1 MKQFLAFIAAGILAL
16 IALGSL
22 AGIVG
27 FAIGAGVVYWSYK
40 SFVRAKSFL
49 GKLAWG
55 IVGLIGL
62 SIALSHSPALIGIA
76 ALVVLYYGYRE
87 WKKEKDVVV
96 ESAPESSKPY
106 SNFEDEWN
114 KLMKN

>member
-1 MKQFLAFIAAGILAL
+1 MKQFLAFMAAGILAL

-27 FAIGAGVVYWSYK
+27 LAIGAGIVYWSYK
-40 SFVRAKSFL
+40 SFVRAQSFF

-87 WKKEKDVVV
+87 WKKEKHVVDVD
-96 ESAPESSKPY
+96 SDSSKPY

-114 KLMKN
+114 RLMKNN

>member
-1 MKQFLAFIAAGILAL
+1 MKKFLAFIAAGILAL

-27 FAIGAGVVYWSYK
+27 LAIGAGVMYWSYK
-40 SFVRAKSFL
+40 SFVRAQSLF

-55 IVGLIGL
+55 IAGLIGL
-62 SIALSHSPALIGIA
+62 SIAFSNFPALIGIA

-87 WKKEKDVVV
+87 WKKEKVVD
-96 ESAPESSKPY
+96 SASEGFKPY

>member
-22 AGIVG
+22 AGIIG
-27 FAIGAGVVYWSYK
+27 FAIGAGIVYWSYK
-40 SFVRAKSFL
+40 SFVRARSFF

-55 IVGLIGL
+55 IVGLVGLSIGL
-62 SIALSHSPALIGIA
+62 SNSPALIGIV

-87 WKKEKDVVV
+87 WKKEKVVV
-96 ESAPESSKPY
+96 ESASEGSKPY

-114 KLMKN
+114 KLMKNN

>member
-22 AGIVG
+22 GGMIG
-27 FAIGAGVVYWSYK
+27 FAIGAGIVYWSYK
-40 SFVRAKSFL
+40 SFVRAQSFF

-62 SIALSHSPALIGIA
+62 SIALSHSPALIGIV
-76 ALVVLYYGYRE
+76 ALVVLYYGYHE
-87 WKKEKDVVV
+87 WKKEKDVVMD
-96 ESAPESSKPY
+96 STSGSSTKY

>member
-40 SFVRAKSFL
+40 SFVRAQSFL
-49 GKLAWG
+49 KVSLGYCWFDRL
-55 IVGLIGL
+55 VHRPFSFP
-62 SIALSHSPALIGIA
+62 SINWYCSI
-76 ALVVLYYGYRE
+76 
-87 WKKEKDVVV
+87 
-96 ESAPESSKPY
+96 SSFILRIP
-106 SNFEDEWN
+106 
-114 KLMKN
+114 

>member
-40 SFVRAKSFL
+40 SFVRAQSFWKVSL
-49 GKLAWG
+49 GYCWFDRL
-55 IVGLIGL
+55 VHRP
-62 SIALSHSPALIGIA
+62 SHSPALIGIA

-87 WKKEKDVVV
+87 WKKKRC
-96 ESAPESSKPY
+96 SC
-106 SNFEDEWN
+106 
-114 KLMKN
+114 

>member
-49 GKLAWG
+49 
-55 IVGLIGL
+55 
-62 SIALSHSPALIGIA
+62 
-76 ALVVLYYGYRE
+76 E
-87 WKKEKDVVV
+87 
-96 ESAPESSKPY
+96 
-106 SNFEDEWN
+106 N
-114 KLMKN
+114 

>member
-40 SFVRAKSFL
+40 SFVRAKSCL
-49 GKLAWG
+49 LYT
-55 IVGLIGL
+55 
-62 SIALSHSPALIGIA
+62 SDA
-76 ALVVLYYGYRE
+76 A
-87 WKKEKDVVV
+87 
-96 ESAPESSKPY
+96 
-106 SNFEDEWN
+106 DERG
-114 KLMKN
+114 

>member
-40 SFVRAKSFL
+40 SFVRAQSFFE
-49 GKLAWG
+49 LAWG
-55 IVGLIGL
+55 YCWFDR
-62 SIALSHSPALIGIA
+62 
-76 ALVVLYYGYRE
+76 LVHRPF
-87 WKKEKDVVV
+87 
-96 ESAPESSKPY
+96 SFPQH
-106 SNFEDEWN
+106 
-114 KLMKN
+114 

>member
-1 MKQFLAFIAAGILAL
+1 M
-16 IALGSL
+16 
-22 AGIVG
+22 
-27 FAIGAGVVYWSYK
+27 YWSYK
-40 SFVRAKSFL
+40 SFVRAQSFF

-55 IVGLIGL
+55 IAGLIGL

-96 ESAPESSKPY
+96 DSLQKVLSHIAILKMSGTS
-106 SNFEDEWN
+106 
-114 KLMKN
+114 

>member
-1 MKQFLAFIAAGILAL
+1 MKQFLTFIAAGILAL

-27 FAIGAGVVYWSYK
+27 FAIGAGIAYWSYK
-40 SFVRAKSFL
+40 SFVRAQSFF
-49 GKLAWG
+49 GKLVWG
-55 IVGLIGL
+55 IGGLIGL
-62 SIALSHSPALIGIA
+62 SIALSHSPALIGIVA
-76 ALVVLYYGYRE
+76 VVVLYYGYRE

-96 ESAPESSKPY
+96 DSASESSKRY

>member
-22 AGIVG
+22 AGIIG

-40 SFVRAKSFL
+40 SFVRAQSFF

-62 SIALSHSPALIGIA
+62 SITSLRTVFNSDLRPSYIQP
-76 ALVVLYYGYRE
+76 
-87 WKKEKDVVV
+87 
-96 ESAPESSKPY
+96 
-106 SNFEDEWN
+106 
-114 KLMKN
+114 

>member
-22 AGIVG
+22 AGIIG
-27 FAIGAGVVYWSYK
+27 LAIGAGIVYWSYK
-40 SFVRAKSFL
+40 SFVRARSFF

-55 IVGLIGL
+55 IVGLVGLSIGL
-62 SIALSHSPALIGIA
+62 SNSPALIGIV

-87 WKKEKDVVV
+87 WKKEKAVV
-96 ESAPESSKPY
+96 EFASEGSKPY

-114 KLMKN
+114 KLMKNN

>member
-27 FAIGAGVVYWSYK
+27 FAIGAGIVYWSYK
-40 SFVRAKSFL
+40 LFVRTQSFL

-62 SIALSHSPALIGIA
+62 SIALSHSPALIGIV

-87 WKKEKDVVV
+87 WKKDKDAVVD
-96 ESAPESSKPY
+96 STSESSKPY

-114 KLMKN
+114 QLMKN